1 MVEDILPTFHTLR
14 LRHALSLEAIYEHS
28 ERSIDIDE
36 IHLFDET
43 GRANPYTADDL
54 LFLLSELSGQH
65 YDRTNVGGIT
75 FVLAR
80 PPALPINPLPRAS
93 LSSEPTLFDL
103 YVAYGL
109 DIDWLGE
116 ATGLDDREVW
126 DLIMGRADGSNQP
139 AVEQLLQIISQYT
152 GVTYTRERVKSGLHT
167 GTCLS

>member
-1 MVEDILPTFHTLR
+1 M
-14 LRHALSLEAIYEHS
+14 
-28 ERSIDIDE
+28 
-36 IHLFDET
+36 
-43 GRANPYTADDL
+43 
-54 LFLLSELSGQH
+54 
-65 YDRTNVGGIT
+65 
-75 FVLAR
+75 LAR

-139 AVEQLLQIISQYT
+139 AVEQFLQVISQYT
-152 GVTYTRERVKSGLHT
+152 GITYTRERVESGLHT
-167 GTCLS
+167 GACLS